1 MKFNCPRCNSEN
13 VYIAAEVPWSTD
25 GLMPKQKIFLK
36 CEDCDFVIPISRIK
50 KQD

>member
-1 MKFNCPRCNSEN
+1 MKFSCPRCNSKN
-13 VYIAAEVPWSTD
+13 VVIMVEVPWSTD

-36 CEDCDFVIPISRIK
+36 CEDGGFVIPLSKIK